1 MSPFK
6 LLLFSILLPLGSVHA
21 ANPYGEAPLRGNL
34 SHLPY
39 FATDGGREPHRF
51 SKHAINQYRLY
62 DFYARQAEYH
72 LSNPADSSKILPPFP
87 GLDGGRRGHWGV
99 TNEKSTTAF
108 VRSQGPKFTSVTM
121 RNGTGEMAILTGSQ
135 DRPALISYNTLQPAL
150 SSAFASAAL
159 EMPEHAFDKGVNR
172 FGMAMTIQGRKWM
185 ETDRVEWT
193 TGGKPIGRFAGYYLH
208 GESVVLKL
216 ELGKGN
222 LLDMPSII
230 HSPDG
235 KNSCLLRN
243 FEFSENMPA
252 TLDFMLPQAAEMV
265 DRKLG
270 TSQVEEGSN
279 RILVRTELRDKTL
292 LHLIS
297 SEGGIRLQVKPDGSV
312 ISLLGILAKDRLV
325 IASWAGNSG
334 DAPLAEA
341 FLTHEITRSKA
352 LLPSAL
358 IAGGPSRFSQT
369 MIVSGTLN
377 ADPAASGTA
386 YEIDDIPV
394 PSTNPYHAPMTL
406 SGIAFDG
413 AGAAFAC
420 TLVGDV
426 WKITGLNGD
435 LKQVVWKRFASGLD
449 LPLGIEVVDGVP
461 FVNTR
466 RNIFRLVDING
477 DAEAD
482 FIERFNQMDLP
493 TAAPC
498 GNDLR
503 RDQSGNFY
511 FNSLSGIYQL
521 SADGRTLARIGE
533 DSRNPLGLGVRSDG
547 LVLSDS
553 SEGES
558 NGTCSIYESS
568 FPGNENSTA
577 KLQRILYLPRGVDN
591 SPGSRI
597 FPNDQ
602 RLGPLGHGLIGV
614 SFATGNWYHMLYDEV
629 NGTRQAAL
637 VPMPGEFSS
646 GACRLAV
653 NPLDGQLFVAGL
665 DGWGDYGITEGC
677 LHRIRFT
684 GRKQPQITGWK
695 ACRNGIELRFDQPL
709 STKNLHAGAFL
720 VQQWNHIDSPQTYGS
735 PEYSVLHPEQL
746 GHDRLEIRSLKIL
759 PDQHS
764 LFLEIP
770 ALLPAMCTQIYGR
783 VAGMDETPIKVD
795 IYATI
800 NRLHPDSSHA
810 PSAESDKVD
819 TLRVPEKVGNG
830 NTTQKLIEHF
840 DQLAGRISEQR
851 PVGPEASRPSPSVSY
866 AWIKENLIDKQCL
879 PCHMAGTQHDL
890 TSYQGLRAK
899 INLTEPEKSSLLGM
913 MGTKSMPPYPLPT
926 VAPGVQEAV
935 LMWIKNGAPE

>member
-6 LLLFSILLPLGSVHA
+6 LLLFSTLLPFGSIQA

-39 FATDGGREPHRF
+39 CATDGGRERHRF

-62 DFYARQAEYH
+62 DFYVRQAEYY
-72 LSNPADSSKILPPFP
+72 LSNPADSSKVLPPFP

-99 TNEKSTTAF
+99 TNEKSTTSF
-108 VRSQGPKFTSVTM
+108 IRSQAPKFTSVTM
-121 RNGTGEMAILTGSQ
+121 RNGSGEMAILTGSQ

-150 SSAFASAAL
+150 SSAYLDASL
-159 EMPEHAFDKGVNR
+159 EVPEHAFDKGVNR
-172 FGMAMTIQGRKWM
+172 FGMAMTVGGRKWL
-185 ETDRVEWT
+185 ETDRAEWT
-193 TGGKPIGRFAGYYLH
+193 TGGQAIGRFAGYYLH
-208 GESVVLKL
+208 GESVMLKL
-216 ELGKGN
+216 EFGKGN

-230 HSPDG
+230 HSTDG
-235 KNSCLLRN
+235 KHSCLIRN

-252 TLDFMLPQAAEMV
+252 ILDFMLPKAAEMV

-270 TSQVEEGSN
+270 TTQMEEGSN
-279 RILVRTELRDKTL
+279 RILIRTELREKTL
-292 LHLIS
+292 LHLIA
-297 SEGGIRLQVKPDGSV
+297 SEGGIRLRVKPDGSG
-312 ISLLGILAKDRLV
+312 ISLSGILAKDRLV

-334 DAPLAEA
+334 DAPLAQE
-341 FLTHEITRSKA
+341 FMTHEIAKSKPR
-352 LLPSAL
+352 LPSAS
-358 IAGGPSRFSQT
+358 IAGGPSRFPET
-369 MIVSGTLN
+369 MTVSGTLN
-377 ADPAASGTA
+377 ADPAASGSA
-386 YEIDDIPV
+386 YELDDIPV
-394 PSTNPYHAPMTL
+394 PSANPYHAPMTL
-406 SGIAFDG
+406 SGIAFDA
-413 AGAAFAC
+413 AGSAFVS

-466 RNIFRLVDING
+466 RNIFRLVDSNG

-493 TAAPC
+493 TTTAC
-498 GNDLR
+498 GQDLR
-503 RDQSGNFY
+503 RDESGNFY
-511 FNSLSGIYQL
+511 FNSLSGIYRL
-521 SADGRTLARIGE
+521 SADGRTLAKIGE
-533 DSRNPLGLGVRSDG
+533 GSRNPLGLGVRSDG
-547 LVLSDS
+547 WVLSDS

-568 FPGNENSTA
+568 FPGNETSSA
-577 KLQRILYLPRGVDN
+577 KLRRILYLPRGVDN

-602 RLGPLGHGLIGV
+602 RMGPLGQGLIGV
-614 SFATGNWYHMLYDEV
+614 SFGSGNWYHMLLDEV

-637 VPMPGEFSS
+637 VPLPGEFSS
-646 GACRLAV
+646 GACRLAL

-709 STKNLHAGAFL
+709 SSKSLHAGAFF

-746 GHDRLEIRSLKIL
+746 GHDRLEIRSLKLL
-759 PDQHS
+759 PDQQS
-764 LFLEIP
+764 MFLEIP

-783 VAGMDETPIKVD
+783 IASKDETPIRVD

-800 NRLHPDSSHA
+800 NRLHPDSSYA
-810 PSAESDKVD
+810 PNAASDKTD
-819 TLRVPEKVGNG
+819 TLRVPERVGNG
-830 NTTQKLIEHF
+830 NTAQKLIEHF
-840 DQLAGRISEQR
+840 DQLEGRISEQR
-851 PVGPEASRPSPSVSY
+851 PVGPVASRVPPALSY
-866 AWIKENLIDKQCL
+866 AWVKENLIDKQCL

-899 INLTEPEKSSLLGM
+899 INLTEPEKSPMLGM
-913 MGTKSMPPYPLPT
+913 MGTNSMPPYPMPT
-926 VAPGVQEAV
+926 VAPSVQMAV
-935 LMWIKNGAPE
+935 LMWIRSGAPE

>member
-6 LLLFSILLPLGSVHA
+6 LLLFSTVLPLGSIQA

-39 FATDGGREPHRF
+39 CATDGGRERHRF

-62 DFYARQAEYH
+62 DFYVRQAEYY
-72 LSNPADSSKILPPFP
+72 LSNPADSSKVLPPFP

-108 VRSQGPKFTSVTM
+108 IRSQAPKFTSVTM
-121 RNGTGEMAILTGSQ
+121 RNGNGEMAILTGSQ

-150 SSAFASAAL
+150 SSAYLDASL
-159 EMPEHAFDKGVNR
+159 EVPEHAFDKGVNR
-172 FGMAMTIQGRKWM
+172 FGMAMTVQGRKWL
-185 ETDRVEWT
+185 ETDRAEWT
-193 TGGKPIGRFAGYYLH
+193 TGGQAIGRFAGYYLH

-216 ELGKGN
+216 EFGKGN

-235 KNSCLLRN
+235 KHSYLLRN

-252 TLDFMLPQAAEMV
+252 TLDFMLPKAAEMV

-270 TSQVEEGSN
+270 TTRVENGPN
-279 RILVRTELRDKTL
+279 RILIRTELREKTL
-292 LHLIS
+292 LHLIA
-297 SEGGIRLQVKPDGSV
+297 SEGGIRLRVKPDGSG
-312 ISLLGILAKDRLV
+312 ISLSGILASDRLV

-334 DAPLAEA
+334 DAPLAQE
-341 FLTHEITRSKA
+341 FLTHEIAKSKTR
-352 LLPSAL
+352 LPSSS
-358 IAGGPSRFSQT
+358 ITGGPSRFPET
-369 MIVSGTLN
+369 MTVSGTLN
-377 ADPAASGTA
+377 ADPAASGSA
-386 YEIDDIPV
+386 YELDDIPV
-394 PSTNPYHAPMTL
+394 PSSNPYHAPMTL

-413 AGAAFAC
+413 AGSAFVS

-466 RNIFRLVDING
+466 RNIFRLVDSNG

-482 FIERFNQMDLP
+482 FMERFNQMDLP

-498 GNDLR
+498 GQDLR
-503 RDQSGNFY
+503 RDESGNFY
-511 FNSLSGIYQL
+511 FNSLSGIYRL

-533 DSRNPLGLGVRSDG
+533 GSRNPLGLGVRSDG
-547 LVLSDS
+547 WVLSDS

-568 FPGNENSTA
+568 FPGNENSSA
-577 KLQRILYLPRGVDN
+577 ELRRILYLPRGVDN

-597 FPNDQ
+597 FSNDQ
-602 RLGPLGHGLIGV
+602 RMGPLGQGLIGV
-614 SFATGNWYHMLYDEV
+614 SFGSGNWHHMLLDEV

-646 GACRLAV
+646 GACRLAL
-653 NPLDGQLFVAGL
+653 NPLDGQLFIAGL

-684 GRKQPQITGWK
+684 GRKQPQLIGWK
-695 ACRNGIELRFDQPL
+695 AFRNGIELRLDQPL
-709 STKNLHAGAFL
+709 ADQKLTPASFF
-720 VQQWNHIDSPQTYGS
+720 VQQWNHVDSKQTYGS
-735 PEYSVLHPEQL
+735 PEYSVRDPAQL

-759 PDQHS
+759 PGQHS
-764 LFLEIP
+764 IFLEIP
-770 ALLPAMCTQIYGR
+770 DILPAMCTQIYGQLT
-783 VAGMDETPIKVD
+783 GEDHTTIKID
-795 IYATI
+795 LYATL
-800 NRLHPDSSHA
+800 NRLHPDSPHA
-810 PSAESDKVD
+810 PSAESGKVD
-819 TLRVPEKVGNG
+819 TLRVPEKSGNG
-830 NTTQKLIEHF
+830 NTTQQLIEHF
-840 DQLAGRISEQR
+840 DKLAGRISQQR
-851 PVGPEASRPSPSVSY
+851 PVGPEAPHAPSSITY
-866 AWIKENLIDKQCL
+866 TWIKENLINKQCM

-890 TSYQGLRAK
+890 TSHQGLRAK
-899 INLTEPEKSSLLGM
+899 INRTDPEKSALLGM
-913 MGTKSMPPYPLPT
+913 ISTHSMPPYPLPT
-926 VAPGVQEAV
+926 VASGVQDAV
-935 LMWIKNGAPE
+935 RKWIANGAPE

>member
-1 MSPFK
+1 M
-6 LLLFSILLPLGSVHA
+6 V
-21 ANPYGEAPLRGNL
+21 
-34 SHLPY
+34 
-39 FATDGGREPHRF
+39 
-51 SKHAINQYRLY
+51 
-62 DFYARQAEYH
+62 
-72 LSNPADSSKILPPFP
+72 LPPFP

-121 RNGTGEMAILTGSQ
+121 RNGNGEMAILTGSQ

-150 SSAFASAAL
+150 SSAFVNAAL
-159 EMPEHAFDKGVNR
+159 EVPEHAFDKGVNR
-172 FGMAMTIQGRKWM
+172 FGMAMAIRGRKWM
-185 ETDRVEWT
+185 ETDRAEWT
-193 TGGKPIGRFAGYYLH
+193 TGSRAIGRFAGYYLH

-216 ELGKGN
+216 EFGKGH

-235 KNSCLLRN
+235 KQSCLLRN

-252 TLDFMLPQAAEMV
+252 TLDFMLPKAAEMV
-265 DRKLG
+265 DRNLG
-270 TSQVEEGSN
+270 TTQVEDGSS
-279 RILVRTELRDKTL
+279 RILIRTDLREKTL
-292 LHLIS
+292 LHLIVS
-297 SEGGIRLQVKPDGSV
+297 AGGIRLHVKPDGSG
-312 ISLLGILAKDRLV
+312 ISLSGILASDSLF

-334 DAPLAEA
+334 DAPLARE
-341 FLTHEITRSKA
+341 FLTHEISKSKTRP
-352 LLPSAL
+352 PSAS
-358 IAGGPSRFSQT
+358 IAGGPSRFPQT
-369 MIVSGTLN
+369 MTVAGTLN
-377 ADPAASGTA
+377 ADPAASGSA
-386 YEIDDIPV
+386 YEMDDIPV
-394 PSTNPYHAPMTL
+394 PSANPYHAPMTL
-406 SGIAFDG
+406 SGIAFDA
-413 AGAAFAC
+413 AGTAFAC

-466 RNIFRLVDING
+466 RNIFRLVDSNG
-477 DAEAD
+477 DAETD
-482 FIERFNQMDLP
+482 FMERFNQMDLP
-493 TAAPC
+493 TAAAC
-498 GNDLR
+498 GQDLR
-503 RDQSGNFY
+503 RDESGNFY

-533 DSRNPLGLGVRSDG
+533 GSRNPLGLGVRSDG

-568 FPGNENSTA
+568 FSGNEDSTA
-577 KLQRILYLPRGVDN
+577 KLRRILYLPRGVDN

-597 FPNDQ
+597 FPND
-602 RLGPLGHGLIGV
+602 RRMGPLGQGLIGV
-614 SFATGNWYHMLYDEV
+614 SFGSGNWYHMLCDDV

-646 GACRLAV
+646 GACRMAL

-665 DGWGDYGITEGC
+665 DGWGDYGISEGC

-695 ACRNGIELRFDQPL
+695 ACRNGIELRFEQPL
-709 STKNLHAGAFL
+709 SSRNLHAGALL
-720 VQQWNHIDSPQTYGS
+720 VQQWNHMDSPQTYGS
-735 PEYSVLHPEQL
+735 PEYSVLHPDQL
-746 GHDRLEIRSLKIL
+746 GHDRLEIRSLKVL

-783 VAGMDETPIKVD
+783 VAGKDETPAKVH

-810 PSAESDKVD
+810 PNAASDKTD
-819 TLRVPEKVGNG
+819 TLRVPEKEGNG
-830 NTTQKLIEHF
+830 NTAQKLIEHF

-851 PVGPEASRPSPSVSY
+851 PVGPQASRLPSSLSY
-866 AWIKENLIDKQCL
+866 AWVKENLIDKQCL
-879 PCHMAGTQHDL
+879 PCHMVGTQHDL

-899 INLTEPEKSSLLGM
+899 INLTEPEKSSLFGM
-913 MGTKSMPPYPLPT
+913 MGTDSMPPYPLPT
-926 VAPGVQEAV
+926 VAAGVQEAV
-935 LMWIKNGAPE
+935 LRWIKSGAPE